1 MMKQLA
7 EVPSAFESQQY
18 ESLIDA
24 LRYWAAKAPDAM
36 AVETRDDGCLTY
48 AELLA
53 NGEALARGFAA
64 LGLVVGDRVAIQL
77 PSTPEFVT
85 TYIACKLTGCVL
97 TTLHMPYRQEELRPL
112 MTFAAPKAV
121 VTAEVGK
128 YDAPAT
134 MRALAETIP
143 SLRHIIVVGEPR
155 PGEVSF
161 HDLIANNPRGP
172 LPERPPADCD
182 AALCFTSGTSAAP
195 KAVLRTQR
203 SFARNASVFS
213 QMLYIGTRDRVMIA
227 PPLTHVFGLSC
238 AGNAIHSGATIVPIP
253 IFSPEVYADYLF
265 DMKPTVVYSAPAHLA
280 ATLKSGEMD
289 RRSAETVR
297 DVIVGGAI
305 CPPDVAAQFEAKL
318 PNGRVGCLFGMTET
332 TLSTQTDPDAPA
344 AIRHGTVGQL
354 AEGLSVRIVD
364 RETGEPLPVGAEG
377 EMQLSGYSVLERYVG
392 EHEANSTAFTADGWF
407 RTGDIASLDADGNI
421 MITGRVKDVI
431 NRGGIKINP
440 SDIESVLDAHEA
452 IVQSA
457 VVPMPD
463 EILGERLCA
472 YVVLRP
478 GTALTLEA
486 VCAYLAERSLAKMR
500 WPERLEIIDAMP
512 MTPTRKIIKPVL
524 VADIRK
530 KLGQPCL

>member
-1 MMKQLA
+1 MKQLA
-7 EVPSAFESQQY
+7 VAPEEFDAQQY

-24 LRYWAAKAPDAM
+24 LRYWVGATPDAM
-36 AVETRDDGCLTY
+36 AVETRDHGCLTY

-53 NGEALARGFAA
+53 DSEALARGFAR
-64 LGLVVGDRVAIQL
+64 LGLTVGDRVAIQL

-85 TYIACKLTGCVL
+85 TYFACMLTGCVL
-97 TTLHMPYRQEELRPL
+97 TTLHMPYRREELRP
-112 MTFAAPKAV
+112 MMAFAAPKAV
-121 VTAEVGK
+121 VTASVGK

-134 MRALAETIP
+134 MRELAQDIA
-143 SLRHIIVVGEPR
+143 SLKHVIVVGDTCA
-155 PGEVSF
+155 GDVSF
-161 HDLIANNPRGP
+161 RDMVENNREGS
-172 LPERPPADCD
+172 LPVRPSPDSD

-195 KAVLRTQR
+195 KAVLRTQG

-213 QMLYIGTRDRVMIA
+213 QMLYMDSRDRVMIA

-238 AGNAIHSGATIVPIP
+238 AGNAIHSGATIIPIP
-253 IFSPEVYADYLF
+253 IFLPEVYADYLF
-265 DMKPTVVYSAPAHLA
+265 EMKPTVVYSAPAHLA

-289 RRSAETVR
+289 RRSADSVR

-305 CPPDVAAQFEAKL
+305 CPPEVAAQFEARL

-332 TLSTQTDPDAPA
+332 TLSTQTDPNAPA
-344 AIRHGTVGQL
+344 SVRHGTVGKL
-354 AEGLSVRIVD
+354 ARGLSVRIVD
-364 RETGEPLPVGAEG
+364 RETGAPMPAGAEG
-377 EMQLSGYSVLERYVG
+377 EMQLCGYSVLKRYVG
-392 EHEANSTAFTADGWF
+392 EHEANQDAFTADGWF

-440 SDIESVLDAHEA
+440 ADIENVLDAHGA
-452 IVQSA
+452 IMQSA

-463 EILGERLCA
+463 EVLGERLCA

-478 GTALTLEA
+478 GTELTLEKM
-486 VCAYLAERSLAKMR
+486 CAYLTERCIAKMR

-524 VADIRK
+524 IADIRK
-530 KLGQPCL
+530 KLGHAD

>member
-1 MMKQLA
+1 MKQLA
-7 EVPSAFESQQY
+7 EAPSGFEAHQY
-18 ESLIDA
+18 DSLIDA
-24 LRYWAAKAPDAM
+24 LRYWAGTAPDAV
-36 AVETRDDGCLTY
+36 AVETRDHGALTY
-48 AELLA
+48 AGLLA
-53 NGEALARGFAA
+53 NAEALARGLIA
-64 LGLVVGDRVAIQL
+64 LGLSVGDRVAIQL

-112 MTFAAPKAV
+112 MVFAAPKAV
-121 VTAEVGK
+121 VTAQVAK

-134 MRALAETIP
+134 MRALAEDIP
-143 SLRHIIVVGEPR
+143 SLLHVIVVGDVR
-155 PGEVSF
+155 AGEVSF
-161 HDLIANNPRGP
+161 GDLIENNRQGS
-172 LPERPPADCD
+172 LPVRPSSDCD

-213 QMLYIGTRDRVMIA
+213 QMLYMDTQDRVMIA

-238 AGNAIHSGATIVPIP
+238 AGNAIHSGATIIPVP

-289 RRSAETVR
+289 RRSADTVR

-305 CPPDVAAQFEAKL
+305 CPPEVAAQFEARL

-332 TLSTQTDPDAPA
+332 TLSTQTDPRAPA
-344 AIRHGTVGQL
+344 AIRHGTVGKL
-354 AEGLSVRIVD
+354 ARGLSVRIVD
-364 RETGEPLPVGAEG
+364 RETGQAVPVGEEG

-392 EHEANSTAFTADGWF
+392 EHEANQTAFTIDGWF
-407 RTGDIASLDADGNI
+407 RTGDIASLDANGNI

-440 SDIESVLDAHEA
+440 ADIESVLDAHDA

-478 GTALTLEA
+478 GTGLTLDEM
-486 VCAYLAERSLAKMR
+486 CAYLAGRSIAKMR

-530 KLGQPCL
+530 KLDQAGA

>member
-1 MMKQLA
+1 MKQLA
-7 EVPSAFESQQY
+7 EVPSESDLQQY
-18 ESLIDA
+18 DSLIDA
-24 LRYWAAKAPDAM
+24 LLYWAGRDPNAM

-48 AELLA
+48 GELLA
-53 NGEALARGFAA
+53 NAEALARGLVAF
-64 LGLVVGDRVAIQL
+64 GLTVGDRVAIQL

-85 TYIACKLTGCVL
+85 TYIACKLAGCVL

-112 MTFAAPKAV
+112 MAFAAPKAV
-121 VTAEVGK
+121 VTAQVGK

-134 MRALAETIP
+134 MRVLAETIP
-143 SLRHIIVVGEPR
+143 SLRHVIVVGEAR

-161 HDLIANNPRGP
+161 RDMIANNRHGS

-213 QMLYIGTRDRVMIA
+213 QMLSIGTQDRVMIA

-253 IFSPEVYADYLF
+253 IFSPEIYADYLF
-265 DMKPTVVYSAPAHLA
+265 EMKPTVIYSAPAHLA

-289 RRSAETVR
+289 KRSADTVR

-332 TLSTQTDPDAPA
+332 TLSTQTDPFAPA
-344 AIRHGTVGQL
+344 AIRHGTVGKL
-354 AEGLSVRIVD
+354 AQGLAVRIVD
-364 RETGEPLPVGAEG
+364 RETGQPLPAGAEG

-392 EHEANSTAFTADGWF
+392 EHEANSTAFTTDGWF
-407 RTGDIASLDADGNI
+407 RTGDIASLDAEGNI

-440 SDIESVLDAHEA
+440 SDIESVLDGHDA

-472 YVVLRP
+472 YVVVRA
-478 GTALTLEA
+478 GTSLTLDE
-486 VCAYLAERSLAKMR
+486 VCAYLAERSIAKMR
-500 WPERLEIIDAMP
+500 WPERLEVVDAMP

-530 KLGQPCL
+530 KLGQACA